1 MDSPPGGQ
9 RQAVAIF
16 QAVSL
21 DRNVLIMDGPTAVLA
36 VASVEALLEN
46 SCGRSSSCLRD
57 GLRADIRRFG
67 RDVTGI
73 GPHAAQA
80 LARLPRQRHAPH
92 L

>member
-9 RQAVAIF
+9 RQAVAIL

-21 DRNVLIMDGPTAVLA
+21 DRNVLIMDGSTAVLA
-36 VASVEALLEN
+36 AVKVEAMLEN
-46 SCGRSSSCLRD
+46 SCGRWSSCLRD
-57 GLRADIRRFG
+57 GLCADIRRFG
-67 RDVTGI
+67 REVTGI
-73 GPHAAQA
+73 SPHAAQA